1 MKLQFNGLMNLASRE
16 SYLEA
21 RRQGGW
27 PTSDLPYADTNGY
40 HIYSDL
46 DFRLIVAAPE
56 NANAAYLNL
65 QILQAY
71 ASAADSVTSLSKIRI
86 LEVQGQRL
94 HMFREAEAPTPI
106 ATREVV
112 QACKAF
118 YRLAVRQITALAS
131 ESAFTIRMATDYGRA
146 ILLRSG
152 GDDPSESIISLGDP
166 ANRPAKK
173 LARDVGRS
181 GVPAGHLA
189 MNETAVTNQTAPPS
203 WMLIDLRVEVVQ
215 KSAAEALEESAE
227 EQYKLVSF
235 SAMEKLAQEF
245 EPNPKNPVQ
254 SPRKRNGFMMR
265 ADLDGFSR
273 QVHQALQAGS
283 AGVAKLVQDFS
294 AIMQYP
300 AAFKDSLPGGVKVL
314 LFPWA
319 GDCANLLLECEDY
332 PLERSYLPNRAA
344 LNWHDQGRGIA
355 TSGITWKAPMRGCK
369 WLVAIAGG
377 EHVAADHGFILT
389 GNIAAGGRTFHIG
402 GGWSWRRSLDAE
414 QSTSTPAEYTIIHHE
429 DHTPLD
435 RLLKPPYADH
445 RDHPALFKI
454 ASFDALVKA
463 QREHDS
469 EAARTSAV
477 TVASTG
483 IQVKAARP
491 YVRRISPNRERRD

>member
-1 MKLQFNGLMNLASRE
+1 MKLEFSGLMDLASRE

-56 NANAAYLNL
+56 NVDAAYLNL

-71 ASAADSVTSLSKIRI
+71 ASAADSVTSRSNIRL

-94 HMFREAEAPTPI
+94 HMFREAEA
-106 ATREVV
+106 ATAIVTQEIVE
-112 QACKAF
+112 ACKAF
-118 YRLAVRQITALAS
+118 YRVAVRHITALAP
-131 ESAFTIRMATDYGRA
+131 ENAFAIRMAADYGRA

-189 MNETAVTNQTAPPS
+189 LNETAVTSQTAAPS
-203 WMLIDLRVEVVQ
+203 WTLIDLRVARSQ
-215 KSAAEALEESAE
+215 KSAEALEESAE
-227 EQYKLVSF
+227 QQYKLVSF
-235 SAMEKLAQEF
+235 SAMERLAQQF

-254 SPRKRNGFMMR
+254 SPRKRSGFMMR

-273 QVHQALQAGS
+273 QVHEALLAGN
-283 AGVAKLVQDFS
+283 AGVAKLVHDFS
-294 AIMQYP
+294 TIMQYP
-300 AAFKDSLPGGVKVL
+300 AAFKDSLPEGVKVL

-319 GDCANLLLECEDY
+319 GDCANLLLECEEY
-332 PLERSYLPNRAA
+332 AIERSYLPNRAA

-355 TSGITWKAPMRGCK
+355 TSGITWKGPMRGCK
-369 WLVAIAGG
+369 WVVAIAGG
-377 EHVAADHGFILT
+377 EHAAANHGFVLT

-402 GGWSWRRSLDAE
+402 AGWSWRRSLDAE
-414 QSTSTPAEYTIIHHE
+414 QSTSTPAEYTIIHNE

-435 RLLKPPYADH
+435 PLLKPPYADH

-454 ASFDALVKA
+454 ASFEALVKA
-463 QREHDS
+463 QREHDK
-469 EAARTSAV
+469 EAARSSAV

-491 YVRRISPNRERRD
+491 YVRRISPNRDRRD